1 MDVFTHGT
9 TKASFL
15 GATSLLQDTLK
26 VYTAQGGTLAAVDDD
41 YTLTN
46 ADGLLT
52 ITIKSTGIL
61 ASDLKVDWY
70 LYDAP
75 LAVKRNQV
83 ESSIMVHRRIGTKGS
98 VAKALSD
105 IYPGST
111 VLEWNEYGGRP
122 YYFRLILDLTD
133 TIADIS
139 NAEVLR
145 TLNIYKP
152 LRSEMEDDMPAYR
165 SSCIIAISLK
175 TDVLGYDVRRCGTPL
190 DSLVDQEP
198 GGGVAG
204 LFAVTDTNVVPIVEV
219 AVHDPHHCPD
229 DFTGQGFR
237 FPGVWDQLFEQGI
250 ELFFVLC
257 HCLFSFHDLL
267 AFYLLIGYTLEREGA
282 AVFPPPQPVHSL
294 VFSAPCFSFPGLIVI
309 VIRSARSG

>member
-1 MDVFTHGT
+1 MSEKLTADALLSTFPEVL
-9 TKASFL
+9 KKDRKMYAL
-15 GATSLLQDTLK
+15 AVAIATALANRVNEVDTIRMYPAIQNLPE
-26 VYTAQGGTLAAVDDD
+26 
-41 YTLTN
+41 
-46 ADGLLT
+46 GLLD
-52 ITIKSTGIL
+52 IL

-190 DSLVDQEP
+190 DSL
-198 GGGVAG
+198 
-204 LFAVTDTNVVPIVEV
+204 F
-219 AVHDPHHCPD
+219 
-229 DFTGQGFR
+229 
-237 FPGVWDQLFEQGI
+237 
-250 ELFFVLC
+250 
-257 HCLFSFHDLL
+257 
-267 AFYLLIGYTLEREGA
+267 
-282 AVFPPPQPVHSL
+282 
-294 VFSAPCFSFPGLIVI
+294 
-309 VIRSARSG
+309 